1 MGSIVKIEVTIG
13 NKFSAI
19 FRAGV
24 KPQKPFALG
33 DGAITI
39 GIPPLGVLTIYVTQK
54 NKLHHRFRT
63 AR

>member
-24 KPQKPFALG
+24 KPQKPLAIG

-39 GIPPLGVLTIYVTQK
+39 GIPPLGVLTIHVAQK
-54 NKLHHRFRT
+54 EEAT
-63 AR
+63 SPI

>member
-24 KPQKPFALG
+24 KPQKPIAIG
-33 DGAITI
+33 DGAITV
-39 GIPPLGVLTIYVTQK
+39 GIPPLGVVTIYYGDGS
-54 NKLHHRFRT
+54 
-63 AR
+63 A